1 MGAGVGSVQDAAGLR
16 SAPCLCSSER
26 FLELHVEHFEF
37 RDQSPHLLRRSRG
50 PNLFTHEEFC
60 PSMQAKGSLGRLVEV
75 QANLND
81 QCAVDRQ
88 ESLSETQLRCD
99 QELLLGTGVLTQLTE
114 AVAVEEMDAR
124 CFGIDGE

>member
-1 MGAGVGSVQDAAGLR
+1 MFPVALASGPVRETKGLR
-16 SAPCLCSSER
+16 SAPCLCSRER

-60 PSMQAKGSLGRLVEV
+60 PLMQAKGSLGRLVEV

-81 QCAVDRQ
+81 QCAVGCQ
-88 ESLSETQLRCD
+88 ESLTET
-99 QELLLGTGVLTQLTE
+99 EMKY
-114 AVAVEEMDAR
+114 EENCR
-124 CFGIDGE
+124 GP